1 MQSNRHGEPA
11 RRATSVNRFT
21 AEQAA
26 ASAAAG
32 ERTVSDFPDKASYQD
47 WFVST
52 ITSGA
57 ETLLAPGDP
66 GRAKRWKAVW
76 RQHGQI
82 EQARTRKAAQ
92 RATDESELAQPAQ
105 QSHRTAGQ
113 LDRYVREKREE
124 RDAQRATGLNRQQ
137 RQEQFCVNQQRLQ
150 LRSFLA
156 QACSKLSRQ
165 PGDTERV
172 VNVFMLSAEA
182 LNFFDKDLS
191 LTEWVDFCYS
201 QVDSYLIFIK
211 RGSGV
216 LPSYE
221 YSGEEDFDQNRA
233 ADIARFGWTEDE
245 LLQRYDDNFNLNDN
259 FNPKIAG
266 WLAHAAYNW
275 LETHGR
281 PAYDYHDE
289 YPDTVLVSG
298 RDVPECHYA
307 TGVDQ
312 AEQESGLE
320 EQDEENE
327 EAQVQLAQMEIS
339 QEEQDEEAQLQLAME
354 VSQAEQEEEA
364 QLQLAMEISA
374 RVADEGVSRGAG
386 TS

>member
-1 MQSNRHGEPA
+1 M
-11 RRATSVNRFT
+11 NRFT

-113 LDRYVREKREE
+113 RDRYVREKREE

-150 LRSFLA
+150 LRYFLG

-259 FNPKIAG
+259 FNPEIAIG
-266 WLAHAAYNW
+266 LAHAATNW
-275 LETHGR
+275 LDTHGR
-281 PAYDYHDE
+281 PAEWYDE
-289 YPDTVLVSG
+289 YPDNVLVSG

-312 AEQESGLE
+312 EEQEGQE
-320 EQDEENE
+320 EQDQENE

-339 QEEQDEEAQLQLAME
+339 QEEQEEQYE
-354 VSQAEQEEEA
+354 V
-364 QLQLAMEISA
+364 QLQLAMEISS

-386 TS
+386 TSRVLETAARQPERSGRVGKQVAMEV